1 MPQVK
6 RRAELSIVGTV
17 PVLIAIPYF
26 LIEALAFW
34 GVARWLGV
42 GWALILLFLFFFGGL
57 FLAATEMRRIAVRA
71 SQGKTTP
78 GTLAGDY
85 GLLAASAL
93 CVALPGFVT
102 TILGLLLI
110 IPPTRSVARR
120 ILARKIRTS
129 IENLGAR
136 SFDTVNQFRQQTSYG
151 SFVSDQEPEDRQPT
165 DQEIQRW
172 SNNVRPE
179 DFGTNSKD
187 A

>member
-1 MPQVK
+1 
-6 RRAELSIVGTV
+6 
-17 PVLIAIPYF
+17 
-26 LIEALAFW
+26 
-34 GVARWLGV
+34 
-42 GWALILLFLFFFGGL
+42 
-57 FLAATEMRRIAVRA
+57 
-71 SQGKTTP
+71 
-78 GTLAGDY
+78 
-85 GLLAASAL
+85 
-93 CVALPGFVT
+93 VALPGFVT

-120 ILARKIRTS
+120 ILARKVRTS